1 MLDFYSSFFKTMANI
16 FFAES
21 RIRKAH
27 KIRLWHGDLRRFPV
41 STRAPSKLL
50 DQCPKHCTKIY
61 KVSRYQPVRL
71 QNFQISVQNIA
82 QRSAKFSDINPS
94 AFKTFKSVPKALQE
108 DLRRLSISTRAS
120 SKLSEQRLQ
129 HYNSH
134 VIHT

>member
-61 KVSRYQPVRL
+61 KVSRYQPLRL
-71 QNFQISVQNIA
+71 QNFQISVQNTA

-94 AFKTFKSVPKALQE
+94 AFKTLNQFPKHCTKICEDYRYQPEHLQNFQ
-108 DLRRLSISTRAS
+108 SNVYSTIT
-120 SKLSEQRLQ
+120 
-129 HYNSH
+129 
-134 VIHT
+134 VM